1 MAQIFFAGDERS
13 VPVNT
18 IYCIGRNYAEHAGEL
33 NNPIPQS
40 PIVFI
45 KPATTII
52 HSGEFI
58 ELPRASSEVHHEVE
72 VVALV
77 GKPGKHIAP
86 EAALEHLA
94 GYGIGIDVTA
104 RDVQEKAKQKSH
116 PWAVAK
122 GFDTFAPV
130 SSFVKAERVG
140 DPGNLDFQLLVNG
153 ETRQAGNTRDMLF
166 PIAEL
171 IAYLSSIFTL
181 LPGDLLFTG
190 TPKGVSRL
198 HEGDKLRAILGDN
211 LVALEVEVRKERY
224 GH

>member
-1 MAQIFFAGDERS
+1 MAHVFFTGNKSS

-18 IYCIGRNYAEHAGEL
+18 IYCIGRNYAEHASEL

-77 GKPGKHIAP
+77 GKRGKHVAR

-130 SSFVKAERVG
+130 SSFVKPEQVG
-140 DPGNLDFQLLVNG
+140 DPANLHFQLLVNG
-153 ETRQAGNTRDMLF
+153 AVRQAGNTREMLF

-190 TPKGVSRL
+190 TPKGASQL
-198 HEGDKLRAILGDN
+198 NEGDKLRAILGDN
-211 LVALEVEVRKERY
+211 LVTLDVEVRKEHY

>member
-1 MAQIFFAGDERS
+1 MAQIYFKDEDGS

-33 NNPIPQS
+33 NNPIPRS

-77 GKPGKHIAP
+77 GKRGKHIAR
-86 EAALEHLA
+86 EAALEHLG

-104 RDVQEKAKQKSH
+104 RDLQEKAKQKSH

-130 SSFVKAERVG
+130 SSFVKPGRVG
-140 DPGNLDFQLLVNG
+140 DPANLDFQLLVNG
-153 ETRQAGNTRDMLF
+153 AARQAGNTRDMLF

-211 LVALEVEVRKERY
+211 LVTLEVQVRKERY